1 MLFTKITSG
10 RNYYCTR
17 SELSVIDIE
26 SCAKHLKEVF
36 NIDAFNNE
44 VATAIRDCYININ
57 SFTM

>member
-10 RNYYCTR
+10 CNYYCTR

-44 VATAIRDCYININ
+44 VATAIRDCYQ
-57 SFTM
+57 